1 MFLSVL
7 TGNGGGILLFLGE
20 DIPSKLLPLKNNIE
34 SFFVETNYVIRKNG
48 YLIKKALISNH
59 PAELSKNLIYI

>member
-59 PAELSKNLIYI
+59 LAELSKNLIYI

>member
-48 YLIKKALISNH
+48 YLIKKALIANH
-59 PAELSKNLIYI
+59 LAELSKNLIYI

>member
-7 TGNGGGILLFLGE
+7 TGNGGGILLFLRE

-48 YLIKKALISNH
+48 YLIKKALTSNH
-59 PAELSKNLIYI
+59 LAELSKNLIYI